1 MEKERKTKMYLIICT
16 AFILFCGLMAAS
28 IQTNF
33 NTIDVSEVEITTPN
47 GDNIVGKLFRPK
59 DVDAVN
65 TAPGILGLHGY
76 NNDKNIQR
84 GTALEL
90 AKAGFVVLIIDELGH
105 GDSDGPGSFDLA
117 SCLAG
122 YDWLEAQPF
131 VNGTTVNGE
140 KMMGIYGHSMG
151 YIMGYYTAISRPS
164 HDACAFESFAPQ
176 RLDSL
181 LEVAPS
187 VFIRLRL
194 QHNVLHTWAEYE
206 EWYDVD
212 FVTGAN
218 YTSDMSVKE
227 VYDQGLNVIDFNAL
241 LTGDPTYSG
250 TPEVD
255 TTYGDFSLGTA
266 YREHYV
272 KGITHPGLTMDQSC
286 NKEIVAW
293 FLQALMGETEADAM
307 STASVSGQTY
317 IIVEVFQCLALLA
330 TFASLIFLTKWLLM
344 TNFFKEVVQP
354 MPERTTFISEKK
366 WAWWAAA
373 TVNNLIAA
381 IAYIFCVNANE
392 AWKIDSEAPLL
403 MGMMNNFLGFYL
415 YCSLVGLI
423 FVALWYFVT
432 WRQNRESIAPYD
444 LGITYGKENK
454 KEALQIFLKTCLIAV
469 ILFTWMYLL
478 VSFFQIFFVIEFGVF
493 WTFMKMFTLERLFM
507 FLLYLPMILPFFLI
521 IGGVFAF
528 AELRQKEASSGIKTQ
543 LIWWAK
549 LSYAMV
555 FGLFIVFIIQYA
567 GFWVGQNPTLKSL
580 ETTPIMPLQ
589 LWAVVPLTMLIL
601 FFMVFWYR
609 KTGKIYL
616 GTIMATLITT
626 WFLTV
631 SGVMGAT
638 L

>member
-1 MEKERKTKMYLIICT
+1 MEKERKTKMYLIVCT

-33 NTIDVSEVEITTPN
+33 NTIDVDEVKIQRDD
-47 GDNIVGKLFRPK
+47 GSLLLGKLFRPK

-105 GDSDGPGSFDLA
+105 GDSDGPGYFDVACALDA
-117 SCLAG
+117 

-131 VNGTTVNGE
+131 VNGSSVYGE
-140 KMMGIYGHSMG
+140 TMMGIYGHSMG
-151 YIMGYYTAISRPS
+151 YIVGWQVALNRPT

-176 RLDSL
+176 SNL
-181 LEVAPS
+181 L
-187 VFIRLRL
+187 L
-194 QHNVLHTWAEYE
+194 HNVLHTWAEYE

-212 FVTGAN
+212 LNLFSLDY
-218 YTSDMSVKE
+218 YTPNMSVKE
-227 VYDQGLNVIDFNAL
+227 VKEMGLIITGMNAGL
-241 LTGDPTYSG
+241 IGPG
-250 TPEVD
+250 EVD

-266 YREHYV
+266 FRTHYAQGV
-272 KGITHPGLTMDQSC
+272 THPGLTMDPTC

-293 FLQALMGETEADAM
+293 FLQALTGETEADAM
-307 STASVSGQTY
+307 STAAISGQTY
-317 IIVEVFQCLALLA
+317 IGVEVFQCLALLT

-373 TVNNLIAA
+373 TVNNVIAA
-381 IAYIFCVNANE
+381 FAYIFCVNANE
-392 AWKIDSEAPLL
+392 AWNIDTEAPLL
-403 MGMMNNFLGFYL
+403 MGMMNNLLGFYL
-415 YCSLVGLI
+415 YCSLIGLI
-423 FVALWYFVT
+423 FVAVWYFVT
-432 WRQNRESIAPYD
+432 WYQDRGSIAPYD

-454 KEALQIFLKTCLIAV
+454 KEALRIFLKTCLIAV

-478 VSFFQIFFVIEFGVF
+478 VSIFQTFFLIEFGVF

-507 FLLYLPMILPFFLI
+507 FFLYLPMILPFFLI

-528 AELRQKEASSGIKTQ
+528 AELRQKETSSGIKTQ
-543 LIWWAK
+543 LVWWAK
-549 LSYAMV
+549 LSYTMV

-567 GFWVGQNPTLKSL
+567 GLWLGQNPTFKGL
-580 ETTPIMPLQ
+580 ETSPVMPLQ
-589 LWAVVPLTMLIL
+589 LWAIVPLTMLIL

-616 GTIMATLITT
+616 GTIMASLITT
-626 WFLTV
+626 WFLVV
-631 SGVMGAT
+631 SGIMGSS
-638 L
+638 LL